1 VLSGGCIG
9 GGGQPIPT
17 NLEIR
22 GKRIAAIYT
31 ADERMSLRKSHL
43 NPAIEELYKDFLKEP
58 LGQKS
63 HDLLHTHYTPREK
76 PEPVKCPC

>member
-1 VLSGGCIG
+1 
-9 GGGQPIPT
+9 
-17 NLEIR
+17 
-22 GKRIAAIYT
+22 
-31 ADERMSLRKSHL
+31 MSLRKSHL

-76 PEPVKCPC
+76 PEPVKVPVAKKVLP